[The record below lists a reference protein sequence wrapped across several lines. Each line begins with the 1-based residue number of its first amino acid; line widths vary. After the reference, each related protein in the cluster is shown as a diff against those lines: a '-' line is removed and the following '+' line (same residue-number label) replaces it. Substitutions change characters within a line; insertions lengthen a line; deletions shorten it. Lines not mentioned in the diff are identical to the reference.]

1 MRTIPAD
8 QNDQAHPATRRRAVT
23 VHVDAP
29 PRTVWDLVS
38 DVTRM
43 GEWSPETTGA
53 EWLDGAAGPT
63 ESARFR
69 GHNRRGWSRWSTTC
83 TVLAAVPG
91 EVFAFA
97 VGPPENPWTVWRYQ
111 LSPDGAGTR
120 VTESFLL
127 TKPLSLASRLRFR
140 TAGARDREADL
151 EQGMRT
157 TLERLRAVA
166 EAARTPQT

>member
-1 MRTIPAD
+1 MRTMPAD
-8 QNDQAHPATRRRAVT
+8 RNDQAYPAARRRAVT
-23 VHVDAP
+23 IHVDAP
-29 PRTVWDLVS
+29 PRAVWDLVS

-43 GEWSPETTGA
+43 GEWSPETTRA

-69 GHNRRGWSRWSTTC
+69 GHNRRGRARWSTTC

-97 VGPPENPWTVWRYQ
+97 VGPPQKPWTVWRYQ
-111 LSPDGAGTR
+111 LAPDGAGTR
-120 VTESFLL
+120 VSESFLL
-127 TKPLSLASRLRFR
+127 AKPLGLGSRLRFR
-140 TAGARDREADL
+140 AAGARDREADL

-157 TLERLRAVA
+157 TLARLKTAA
-166 EAARTPQT
+166 EASRALQS

>member
-1 MRTIPAD
+1 MRTMPAD
-8 QNDQAHPATRRRAVT
+8 RNDQAHPAARRRAVT

-43 GEWSPETTGA
+43 GEWSPETTAA
-53 EWLDGAAGPT
+53 EWLDGAAGPA

-69 GHNRRGWSRWSTTC
+69 GHNRRGRSRWSTTC

-97 VGPPENPWTVWRYQ
+97 VGSAENPQTVWRYQ
-111 LSPDGAGTR
+111 LTPDGAGTR

-127 TKPLSLASRLRFR
+127 PKPLGLASRLRFR
-140 TAGARDREADL
+140 AAGARDREADL

-157 TLERLRAVA
+157 TLARLKAAA
-166 EAARTPQT
+166 EASRARRT

>member
-1 MRTIPAD
+1 MAIKPAD
-8 QNDQAHPATRRRAVT
+8 QHDRTYPAAQRRAVT
-23 VHVDAP
+23 VQVDAP
-29 PRTVWDLVS
+29 PRAVWGLVS

-53 EWLDGAAGPT
+53 EWLGGAAGPV

-69 GHNRRGWSRWSTTC
+69 GHNRRGWARWSTVC

-97 VGPPENPWTVWRYQ
+97 VGSPENPRTVWRYQ
-111 LSPDGAGTR
+111 LTPNGEGTT
-120 VTESFLL
+120 VTESFMLPR
-127 TKPLSLASRLRFR
+127 PLSRFTRLRFR
-140 TAGARDREADL
+140 AGGAPDREADL

-157 TLERLRAVA
+157 TLERLKTAA
-166 EAARTPQT
+166 EAGRAAG